1 MKIEKIKALILKL
14 NKTDLLDI
22 DLSILQSLDSDK
34 ILKLYNVLTQLVSLV
49 ESGGLDKNEFKR
61 FLLKEEIKLIII

>member
-1 MKIEKIKALILKL
+1 MKIEKIKALILQL

-49 ESGGLDKNEFKR
+49 ESGNLDKNEFKR
-61 FLLKEEIKLIII
+61 FLLKEEINLIIT